1 MKKKLYVFLAIVT
14 CIVFMTGCS
23 LFHKLDSDTAD
34 NETQTSE
41 TDTKDTS
48 DEQKDTGDANDAD
61 DVPVSN
67 PDDTSSTED
76 NKSEDDKNDNS
87 SDGESTNPQDNVSKD
102 ADKEFTA
109 TGKYCGFVDSN
120 SVEIELSDGSYCT
133 FFAYEEDVRNTLT
146 GLNEEEMPEISF
158 TYKAREGQINPE
170 MIAVTVK

>member
-14 CIVFMTGCS
+14 CIVFMTGCG

-41 TDTKDTS
+41 TDNKDTS
-48 DEQKDTGDANDAD
+48 DVQNDADDTNDAD
-61 DVPVSN
+61 DVPVSTPN
-67 PDDTSSTED
+67 DTSSTED
-76 NKSEDDKNDNS
+76 EQSDDTDSSNSESN
-87 SDGESTNPQDNVSKD
+87 NPQDNVAND
-102 ADKEFTA
+102 TDKEFTA
-109 TGKYCGFVDSN
+109 TGKYCGFVDST

-133 FFAYEEDVRNTLT
+133 FFAYEDDVRNTLS